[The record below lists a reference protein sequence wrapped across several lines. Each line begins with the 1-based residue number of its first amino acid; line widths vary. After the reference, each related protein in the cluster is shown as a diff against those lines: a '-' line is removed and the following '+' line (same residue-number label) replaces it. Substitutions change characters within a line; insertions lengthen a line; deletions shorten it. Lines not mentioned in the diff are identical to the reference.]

1 MRVRSA
7 FLTALVVVVGVAGAA
22 VARADSVIPFT
33 NAEGEPTLAPIIKEI
48 GPAVVNIATEGTVKG
63 GSENPL
69 LDDPFFEQF
78 LPNAPQGNQQGRPA
92 NSVGSGVIVDADKGY
107 IITNHHVI
115 QHADKIYVTLTDRR
129 QLEAELIGSDSET
142 DIAVLQVEP
151 MALTHLEIG
160 DSDRLEVGDFVVA
173 IGNPFGLGQ
182 TVTMG
187 IVSAVGRSGLGI
199 EGYEDFIQT
208 DASINPGNSGGAL
221 VTLSGQVIGI
231 NTAILGSSG
240 NIGIGF
246 AIPIN
251 MATNIMDQ
259 IIEHGSVQRGL
270 LGVNIQDLT
279 PDLAGAM
286 GVDANGGALVARV
299 FPDSAAA
306 AAGIVEG
313 DVITQVNG
321 DDVHDASDLR
331 NAIGLMRVG
340 ETADLTVLRDGKEVD
355 IAAVIKP
362 REETEVASIE
372 APPEVAEGPSLAGAT
387 FGPIDPM
394 LGYPDDVV
402 GVQVL
407 TVEPNSDAFRAGLRE
422 GDVVTEVN
430 REPVA
435 DIKDLMTEAEEASE
449 QLLLHVRR
457 GEAAFYVLI

>member
-1 MRVRSA
+1 MRRLPGPIRSYR
-7 FLTALVVVVGVAGAA
+7 LPT
-22 VARADSVIPFT
+22 P
-33 NAEGEPTLAPIIKEI
+33 EGEPTLAPIIKEI
-48 GPAVVNIATEGTVKG
+48 GPAVVNIATMGTVKG

-78 LPNAPQGNQQGRPA
+78 LPNTPQGNQQDRPA

-115 QHADKIYVTLTDRR
+115 QHADTIYVTLTDRR
-129 QLEAELIGSDSET
+129 QLEAELIGSDPET
-142 DIAVLQVEP
+142 DIAVLKVEP

-221 VTLSGQVIGI
+221 VTLSGDVIGI

-279 PDLAGAM
+279 PDLAGAL
-286 GVDANGGALVARV
+286 GVDSNGGALVAPRLPG
-299 FPDSAAA
+299 FRGRRRRCRRRRRDHPGQRRRRFRCQRPAQCDRPD
-306 AAGIVEG
+306 AG
-313 DVITQVNG
+313 
-321 DDVHDASDLR
+321 R
-331 NAIGLMRVG
+331 
-340 ETADLTVLRDGKEVD
+340 
-355 IAAVIKP
+355 
-362 REETEVASIE
+362 
-372 APPEVAEGPSLAGAT
+372 
-387 FGPIDPM
+387 
-394 LGYPDDVV
+394 
-402 GVQVL
+402 
-407 TVEPNSDAFRAGLRE
+407 
-422 GDVVTEVN
+422 
-430 REPVA
+430 
-435 DIKDLMTEAEEASE
+435 
-449 QLLLHVRR
+449 
-457 GEAAFYVLI
+457 